1 MSVSVI
7 QVKKGLKATFFETIY
22 LTLTAY
28 FEGENVRYEFVRK
41 VRRSSKNQTLIYR
54 IKRVIQIL
62 RGLFGPSFTR

>member
-7 QVKKGLKATFFETIY
+7 RVKKGSKPLFETIY

-41 VRRSSKNQTLIYR
+41 VEDQVKSNAHLQN
-54 IKRVIQIL
+54 
-62 RGLFGPSFTR
+62 

>member
-7 QVKKGLKATFFETIY
+7 QVKKVLKATFETIY

-41 VRRSSKNQTLIYR
+41 VEDQVKSNAH
-54 IKRVIQIL
+54 L
-62 RGLFGPSFTR
+62 RN